1 MTMHTKKYLCKLLM
15 IKSANY
21 KINKDVYY
29 FIIENN
35 EKFNLTLIN

>member
-1 MTMHTKKYLCKLLM
+1 MHTKKYLCKLLM